1 MNVFRTTAGLLS
13 AAVLLLSGCQHGR
26 PERSAIVLDAR
37 TEWTGFTKAALLRGA
52 SLATVEIGTSAFLF
66 EGEWTDA
73 LTPNYF
79 HNVPFRYQGSFWIP
93 DNNFFWPG
101 SGSKL
106 RLFCYAPYG
115 VARISDQEA
124 AGAPSLRFTVPADQA
139 SQVDLLVADTGT
151 MDGYERQALTV
162 NLSHTLCAV
171 RFAIKAGSRSGLLK
185 DLKIGGL
192 YDSASRSLAW
202 GSGWTS
208 YSGNAT
214 YSLDGS
220 FSYTRSDEGLDLFG
234 TNEGILLLLPQTR
247 GDVWIRA
254 LYQVQGEEDVKE
266 IKASPIA
273 VNWEP
278 GRVYT
283 YTMDVRE
290 TVTVSV
296 SVAGLAEVGPD
307 AVFDVGV
314 FPFTPADPSG
324 GDYTGG
330 NGDFI
335 VTGK

>member
-1 MNVFRTTAGLLS
+1 MKVFRAMAGLLVV
-13 AAVLLLSGCQHGR
+13 AAVLLSGCQKGR
-26 PERSAIVLDAR
+26 PERSAIALDAR
-37 TEWTGFTKAALLRGA
+37 AEWTGLTKAPLLRSA

-93 DNNFFWPG
+93 DNNYFWPG
-101 SGSKL
+101 SGSNL

-115 VARISDQEA
+115 AANISGKET
-124 AGAPSLRFTVPADQA
+124 AGAPLLQFPVPKDQA

-185 DLKIGGL
+185 GLKIGGL

-220 FSYTRSDEGLDLFG
+220 FAYTRSDEGLDLFG